1 MSAYPVVETFHS
13 LQGEG
18 YWTGS
23 SAFFV
28 RLGGCD
34 VGCPWC
40 DTKHSWPQNLHPVQT
55 AAELATQAQA
65 ARPAFVVITGGE
77 PTLHDLRPL
86 LAALR
91 SAGLRSH
98 LETSGAHPLQ
108 GDPDWVSLSPK
119 PFREPL
125 PAIYGQA
132 SELKVVIAKPED
144 LTWAE
149 DQSRRVPAPIP
160 RFLQPEW
167 SRQDLWGEVF
177 EYVQAHPP
185 WRLSLQ
191 THKWLG
197 LR

>member
-1 MSAYPVVETFHS
+1 MTTYPIVETFFS

-23 SAFFV
+23 SAFFI
-28 RLGGCD
+28 RLAGCD

-40 DTKHSWPQNLHPVQT
+40 DTKLSWPRDRHPSQT
-55 AAELATQAQA
+55 VAELVAQAQA
-65 ARPAFVVITGGE
+65 AQPAFVVITGGE

-86 LAALR
+86 LVALKA
-91 SAGLRSH
+91 AGLRSH

-119 PFREPL
+119 PFRAPV
-125 PAIYGQA
+125 PDVYHRAA
-132 SELKVVIAKPED
+132 ELKVVIANPED
-144 LTWAE
+144 LVWAE
-149 DQSRRVPAPIP
+149 AQAQRVPASIP
-160 RFLQPEW
+160 KFLQPEW
-167 SRQDLWGEVF
+167 SRQDLWETVF
-177 EYVQAHPP
+177 QYVQAHPS